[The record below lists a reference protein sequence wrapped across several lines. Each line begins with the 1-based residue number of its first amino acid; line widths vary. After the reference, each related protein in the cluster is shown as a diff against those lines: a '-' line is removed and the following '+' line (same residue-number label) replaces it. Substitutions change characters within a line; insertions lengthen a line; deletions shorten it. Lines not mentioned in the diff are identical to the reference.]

1 MTLTHEQHQSFLRST
16 ADFRSDHEKPL
27 SEVRRIAN
35 VPENR
40 FFGVRSNGD
49 VVIDQSRKREV
60 ESRKLSKSDQ

>member
-1 MTLTHEQHQSFLRST
+1 MKLAPEQHQSFLRST

-27 SEVRRIAN
+27 MEVRRIAN

-40 FFGVRSNGD
+40 FFSVRSNGD
-49 VVIDQSRKREV
+49 VVIDTSRKREV